1 MNQLWN
7 TGVYDT
13 DMAFVSQFGHS
24 LIDLL
29 QPRSGEKIIDWGCGT
44 GDLAAAIAAQGAAVT
59 GVDASADMIAAARS
73 KHPELRFV
81 VADGQNYVAEPAAD
95 AIFSNAAL
103 HWLLDAEGAAASMAA
118 SLRPDGRLVVEFGA
132 LGNIA
137 SIVAGLPRAFA
148 AIGCSGKLSLPWYFP
163 STGEYAS
170 LLERHGFT
178 VDLALC
184 FDRPTPL
191 EGAEQGFATWLNTF
205 ANGILKV
212 LSPAERAE
220 VVSFMEAELKPVL
233 FQDGRWVMD
242 YRRIRV
248 VAYKR

>member
-1 MNQLWN
+1 MNQLWH
-7 TGVYDT
+7 TSTYDK
-13 DMAFVSQFGHS
+13 DMAFVSQFGES

-29 QPRSGEKIIDWGCGT
+29 QPQPGERIIDWGCGT
-44 GDLAAAIAAQGAAVT
+44 GDLATAIASHGAAVT
-59 GVDASADMIAAARS
+59 GIDASAEMIRTARS
-73 KHPELRFV
+73 KYPELTFIE
-81 VADGQNYVAEPAAD
+81 ADGQNYVAEPAAD

-103 HWLLDAEGAAASMAA
+103 HWLLDADGAAASIAA
-118 SLRPDGRLVVEFGA
+118 SLRPGGRLVVEFGA

-148 AIGCSGKLSLPWYFP
+148 AIGQSDKQRLPWYFP
-163 STGEYAS
+163 STGQYTS

-178 VDLALC
+178 VDFALC

-191 EGAEQGFATWLNTF
+191 EGGEQGFATWLNTF

-220 VVSFMEAELKPVL
+220 VISRMEEALKPTL
-233 FQDGRWVMD
+233 FQEGRWVMD

-248 VAYKR
+248 LAYKR